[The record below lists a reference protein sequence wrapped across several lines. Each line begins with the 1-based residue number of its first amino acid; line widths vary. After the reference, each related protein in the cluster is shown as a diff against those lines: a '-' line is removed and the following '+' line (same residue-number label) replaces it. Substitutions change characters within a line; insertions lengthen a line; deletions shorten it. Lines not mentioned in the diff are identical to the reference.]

1 MREAELVVWAV
12 TESIKI
18 MIFYYGV
25 LGMEV
30 KNGWKKYGTFLYLGI
45 GIPVFIITSWDDLYF
60 RTLWG
65 LVLLFSFFEGS
76 FRLKIRSFFVQY
88 IAISAVDILIWSL
101 LVKGLAGIVMRN
113 PNLFLMLANC
123 PGILFW
129 MGILVLFRK
138 IKYKMNCQMEQMS
151 WKYYCLILAVF
162 FSMAVIAG
170 GAQAE
175 CLDEMSGNMKESML
189 FSSAMALVLLIFVV
203 AVLMLAL
210 FSQSQLRMENE
221 MSRQFM
227 EYQKKYYSELIV
239 RDEEMRRFRHDFN
252 KHIIA
257 LGILSEEGD
266 LEGVRKYL
274 EALDKKR
281 EDMEIVKTGNP
292 IADYFLYAM
301 ISDLMEVGGF
311 EYNISGKFPPTLP
324 LSDIDLSVLLGNA
337 LDNAKEAL
345 LKTDGERK
353 FGFLVMSKG
362 KKIEIEITNSCK
374 EGGLTFNTSK
384 KDVRNHGYG
393 LLNMQSVVNKYD
405 GDMKYSCQKGRFTLT
420 VRI

>member
-1 MREAELVVWAV
+1 
-12 TESIKI
+12 
-18 MIFYYGV
+18 
-25 LGMEV
+25 
-30 KNGWKKYGTFLYLGI
+30 
-45 GIPVFIITSWDDLYF
+45 
-60 RTLWG
+60 
-65 LVLLFSFFEGS
+65 
-76 FRLKIRSFFVQY
+76 
-88 IAISAVDILIWSL
+88 
-101 LVKGLAGIVMRN
+101 
-113 PNLFLMLANC
+113 
-123 PGILFW
+123 
-129 MGILVLFRK
+129 
-138 IKYKMNCQMEQMS
+138 
-151 WKYYCLILAVF
+151 
-162 FSMAVIAG
+162 
-170 GAQAE
+170 
-175 CLDEMSGNMKESML
+175 
-189 FSSAMALVLLIFVV
+189 MALVLLIFVV

-252 KHIIA
+252 KHIVA
-257 LGILSEEGD
+257 LGILSKQGD

-301 ISDLMEVGGF
+301 ISDLMEAGVF
-311 EYNISGKFPPTLP
+311 EYNISGKFPPILNM
-324 LSDIDLSVLLGNA
+324 SDIDLCVLLGNA

-362 KKIEIEITNSCK
+362 KKIEIEITNSCN
-374 EGGLTFNTSK
+374 ESGLPFDTSK
-384 KDVRNHGYG
+384 KDARNHGYG
-393 LLNMQSVVNKYD
+393 LLNMQSVVHKYD
-405 GDMKYSCQKGRFTLT
+405 GDMKCDYQKGRFTLK